1 MRRSSKQAATESCCG
16 TWARGG
22 ISASTSSASS
32 WMSSSRSTKPAGK
45 IQETSSPS
53 PTLIET
59 NDGQPSWMPT
69 NVNSVFLTKPMSCQY
84 SRVLQHIYAPQ
95 KCQGTSAQGID
106 CLRGSATF
114 RVKAGP
120 QAVEA
125 SEAPS
130 KSLASVVLFLEEL
143 RGRLQGPQGHM
154 AETRLLSRLL
164 WFLSEIEINYVYI
177 YMYIYIRLMS
187 NTKNL
192 LYNYYMYI

>member
-1 MRRSSKQAATESCCG
+1 
-16 TWARGG
+16 
-22 ISASTSSASS
+22 
-32 WMSSSRSTKPAGK
+32 
-45 IQETSSPS
+45 
-53 PTLIET
+53 
-59 NDGQPSWMPT
+59 
-69 NVNSVFLTKPMSCQY
+69 MSCQY
-84 SRVLQHIYAPQ
+84 SHVLQQKCAPQ
-95 KCQGTSAQGID
+95 ECQGTSAQGID

-164 WFLSEIEINYVYI
+164 WFLSEIEINYIYI
-177 YMYIYIRLMS
+177 YVLCQTQKIFYIITICTYKYNTFIAKKIAKCIYIY
-187 NTKNL
+187 TNL
-192 LYNYYMYI
+192 FLHSSIFYVDKARAFEKKMQY

>member
-1 MRRSSKQAATESCCG
+1 
-16 TWARGG
+16 
-22 ISASTSSASS
+22 
-32 WMSSSRSTKPAGK
+32 
-45 IQETSSPS
+45 
-53 PTLIET
+53 
-59 NDGQPSWMPT
+59 
-69 NVNSVFLTKPMSCQY
+69 MSCQY

-95 KCQGTSAQGID
+95 ECQGTSAQGID

-164 WFLSEIEINYVYI
+164 WFLSEIEINY
-177 YMYIYIRLMS
+177 IYICICLMS

>member
-1 MRRSSKQAATESCCG
+1 
-16 TWARGG
+16 
-22 ISASTSSASS
+22 
-32 WMSSSRSTKPAGK
+32 
-45 IQETSSPS
+45 
-53 PTLIET
+53 
-59 NDGQPSWMPT
+59 
-69 NVNSVFLTKPMSCQY
+69 MSCQY

-95 KCQGTSAQGID
+95 ECQGTSAQGID

-164 WFLSEIEINYVYI
+164 WFLSEIEINY
-177 YMYIYIRLMS
+177 IYICICLMS

-192 LYNYYMYI
+192 LYNYSMYIKNIIHLLQKKSLSIYIYIQTSFFIHPCFYVRALEKKR

>member
-1 MRRSSKQAATESCCG
+1 
-16 TWARGG
+16 
-22 ISASTSSASS
+22 
-32 WMSSSRSTKPAGK
+32 
-45 IQETSSPS
+45 
-53 PTLIET
+53 
-59 NDGQPSWMPT
+59 MPT

-95 KCQGTSAQGID
+95 ECQGTSAQGID

-143 RGRLQGPQGHM
+143 WRRLQGPQGHM

-164 WFLSEIEINYVYI
+164 WFLSEIEINY
-177 YMYIYIRLMS
+177 IYIRLMS

>member
-1 MRRSSKQAATESCCG
+1 
-16 TWARGG
+16 
-22 ISASTSSASS
+22 
-32 WMSSSRSTKPAGK
+32 
-45 IQETSSPS
+45 
-53 PTLIET
+53 
-59 NDGQPSWMPT
+59 
-69 NVNSVFLTKPMSCQY
+69 MSCQY

-95 KCQGTSAQGID
+95 ECQGTSAQGID

-143 RGRLQGPQGHM
+143 GGRLQGPQGHM

-164 WFLSEIEINYVYI
+164 WFLSEIEINY
-177 YMYIYIRLMS
+177 IYICICLMS

-192 LYNYYMYI
+192 LYNYSMYIKNIIHLLQKKSLSIYIYIQTSFFIHPCFYVDKARALEKKR

>member
-1 MRRSSKQAATESCCG
+1 
-16 TWARGG
+16 
-22 ISASTSSASS
+22 
-32 WMSSSRSTKPAGK
+32 
-45 IQETSSPS
+45 
-53 PTLIET
+53 
-59 NDGQPSWMPT
+59 
-69 NVNSVFLTKPMSCQY
+69 MSCQY
-84 SRVLQHIYAPQ
+84 SHVLQQKCAPQ
-95 KCQGTSAQGID
+95 ECQGTSAQGID
-106 CLRGSATF
+106 CLWGSATF

-164 WFLSEIEINYVYI
+164 WFLSEIEINY
-177 YMYIYIRLMS
+177 IYIRLMS

>member
-1 MRRSSKQAATESCCG
+1 
-16 TWARGG
+16 
-22 ISASTSSASS
+22 
-32 WMSSSRSTKPAGK
+32 
-45 IQETSSPS
+45 
-53 PTLIET
+53 
-59 NDGQPSWMPT
+59 
-69 NVNSVFLTKPMSCQY
+69 MSCQY
-84 SRVLQHIYAPQ
+84 SGVLQHIYAPQ
-95 KCQGTSAQGID
+95 ECQGTSAQGID

-164 WFLSEIEINYVYI
+164 WFLSEIEINYIYI
-177 YMYIYIRLMS
+177 YTSYVKHKKSFI
-187 NTKNL
+187 
-192 LYNYYMYI
+192 